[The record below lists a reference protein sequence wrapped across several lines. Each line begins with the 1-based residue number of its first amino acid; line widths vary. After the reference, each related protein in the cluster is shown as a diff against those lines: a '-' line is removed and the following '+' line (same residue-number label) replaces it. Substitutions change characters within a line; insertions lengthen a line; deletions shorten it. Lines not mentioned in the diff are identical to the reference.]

1 MAEVLIQ
8 ALPLGWI
15 SVGLRFFLRF
25 VFVVVAIWGAETLFG
40 QLLSM

>member
-1 MAEVLIQ
+1 MAGVLIQ

-25 VFVVVAIWGAETLFG
+25 VFVVEICGAETLFG
-40 QLLSM
+40 QLL